1 LIMKAKRIVLIICT
15 VLIAA
20 LLGASLTSCL
30 KIGMRE
36 NNVRDRLDKAGVT
49 VKYERTSPMTS
60 EGQSGYKIGDIL
72 HGTMIVRENVDGED
86 VEKEES
92 VYVFFTGDT
101 RSADWV
107 QERCKKYVEENVDN
121 ISRWNVYR
129 FEEVVVV
136 GYYKLVSI
144 VRQY

>member
-20 LLGASLTSCL
+20 LLGVSLTSCL
-30 KIGMRE
+30 KIGM
-36 NNVRDRLDKAGVT
+36 
-49 VKYERTSPMTS
+49 RTSPMTS

-92 VYVFFTGDT
+92 VFVFFTGDT